1 MTIDYDEMCLVLAV
15 EDFQRFTFHMRAAV
29 PILGLLKQSLEA
41 NEFQNATFQVNS
53 RYFLLHYFYTIS
65 FDL

>member
-15 EDFQRFTFHMRAAV
+15 EDSHSLPFDMHVAL

-41 NEFQNATFQVNS
+41 NEFQNTTFKVNS
-53 RYFLLHYFYTIS
+53 RYF
-65 FDL
+65 

>member
-15 EDFQRFTFHMRAAV
+15 EDFQRFTFHMRAAM

-53 RYFLLHYFYTIS
+53 RYF
-65 FDL
+65 

>member
-15 EDFQRFTFHMRAAV
+15 EDFQRFTFHKRAAM

-41 NEFQNATFQVNS
+41 NESQNATFQVNS
-53 RYFLLHYFYTIS
+53 RYF
-65 FDL
+65 